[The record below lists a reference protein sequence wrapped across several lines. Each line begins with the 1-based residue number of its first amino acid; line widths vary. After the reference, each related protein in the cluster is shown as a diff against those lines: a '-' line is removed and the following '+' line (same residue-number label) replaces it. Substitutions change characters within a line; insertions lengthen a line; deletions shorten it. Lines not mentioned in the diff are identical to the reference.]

1 MYSYVCYNNHMELLT
16 PEEAAAIL
24 KLSAFTVRKL
34 LRNGTLPGIK
44 IGGGKEWRI
53 YRSDLESYLA
63 SQRTKGG

>member
-1 MYSYVCYNNHMELLT
+1 MELLT

-24 KLSAFTVRKL
+24 KLSTFTIRKL

-53 YRSDLESYLA
+53 DRSDLERYLA